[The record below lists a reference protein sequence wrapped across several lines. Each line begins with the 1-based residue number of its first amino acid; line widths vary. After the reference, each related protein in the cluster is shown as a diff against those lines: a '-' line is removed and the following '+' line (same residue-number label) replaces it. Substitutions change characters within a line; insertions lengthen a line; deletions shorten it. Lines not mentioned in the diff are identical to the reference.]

1 MKYKVKDT
9 TNIKN
14 NYGIGVLSA
23 RGVEDIPHFLNP
35 TKEHSL
41 QDWRDLDNIREA

>member
-9 TNIKN
+9 TNIRN

-23 RGVEDIPHFLNP
+23 RGVENIQHFLNP
-35 TKEHSL
+35 TAEHSL